1 LDFFFRRALKALGA
15 RRRRLSWDLGTDC
28 RIRWVRPSGHSRTN
42 FTK

>member
-28 RIRWVRPSGHSRTN
+28 RIRWGPAVRAYI
-42 FTK
+42 